1 MFQKLRSDLVR
12 ELSPIRLL
20 LVNAGGFS
28 SNGVNPSLSLGL
40 NGNQI
45 EQLRD
50 SGVDCVAFSGS
61 KSQEISSIAEHLGIE
76 LHEAV
81 PEIKQFYS
89 KMKSEFSLSD
99 HEIAFICRDEADL
112 QIMKKVSFTAVTPDA
127 PLEVK
132 SESYY
137 AAYGVGG
144 HAVREIASLII
155 KSKRYPNGWSE

>member
-45 EQLRD
+45 EQLRG
-50 SGVDCVAFSGS
+50 SGVECIAFSGARS
-61 KSQEISSIAEHLGIE
+61 EDISSVAENLGIE

-81 PEIKQFYS
+81 SEITQFYS
-89 KMKSEFSLSD
+89 KMKAEFSLSD
-99 HEIAFICRDEADL
+99 NEIAFICRDYADL
-112 QIMKKVSFTAVTPDA
+112 PVMKNVSFTAVTPDA

-144 HAVREIASLII
+144 YAVREIASLII